1 MGLKRLQVTV
11 MAAGGKCRVSPNGPH
26 IGIAHDVELTEE
38 GRRHKIYSSKAKS
51 ILNSIEKT
59 LSVKENRTID
69 LHGSSN
75 TVQCAKAVLS
85 NIN

>member
-1 MGLKRLQVTV
+1 MLDHLGEKE
-11 MAAGGKCRVSPNGPH
+11 A
-26 IGIAHDVELTEE
+26 
-38 GRRHKIYSSKAKS
+38 AKS

-59 LSVKENRTID
+59 LSFKENRTID